1 MKRRKMPL
9 ERLDVTDPEAKAK
22 VMLVLQ
28 VLSGEKTIN
37 GACREVGLLPLQ
49 YYKLED
55 KMVRAMVERACL
67 PAGAPR
73 RDGAEEI
80 RTLSEET
87 EALRQEQ
94 RRMQSLVRI
103 TRKVL
108 GLKNRRPRK
117 TSPGRPKEAVL
128 TQELAPAADPVPGVP
143 TPEPVKAPARRG
155 RPPLNPTPQ
164 NPL

>member
-1 MKRRKMPL
+1 MRQRKSPL
-9 ERLDVTDPEAKAK
+9 EKLDVADPEAKAK

-37 GACREVGLLPLQ
+37 GACREIGLLPLQ

-55 KMVRAMVERACL
+55 KMVRAMVETAML
-67 PAGAPR
+67 PKGAPR

-117 TSPGRPKEAVL
+117 TGPGKPKEALL
-128 TQELAPAADPVPGVP
+128 TQGPPSVPGAEAPAADA
-143 TPEPVKAPARRG
+143 VKPPARRPG
-155 RPPLNPTPQ
+155 RPPLHPTPQ
-164 NPL
+164 DPS

>member
-1 MKRRKMPL
+1 MRRRKSPL
-9 ERLDVTDPEAKAK
+9 ERLEVADPEAKAK

-55 KMVRAMVERACL
+55 KMVRAMVETAMI
-67 PAGAPR
+67 PKGAPR
-73 RDGAEEI
+73 RDGVEEI

-87 EALRQEQ
+87 EALRREQ

-117 TSPGRPKEAVL
+117 TGPGRPREALL
-128 TQELAPAADPVPGVP
+128 TQEPASDPAAAGP
-143 TPEPVKAPARRG
+143 TPEAVKAPPARRG
-155 RPPLNPTPQ
+155 RPPLSPTPL
-164 NPL
+164 NPS